1 MVITLDKNKK
11 PLGWCKPERASGLL
25 KAGRAVI
32 YRYFPFTIILK
43 NVDARKVE
51 VKHSY
56 RIKIDPGSKETGVS
70 VVEFAPDGS
79 ATVILFVQIKHR
91 GESVKDGLR
100 KRNSSRRNRR
110 FRETR
115 YRHCKFPKGHAS
127 TARPKGWISP
137 SQHSIADN
145 TINFVNKLIRF
156 LGPCD
161 VTVESVKFDTQLLE
175 NPNIEGTEYQHGTL
189 YGCELKS
196 YLLEKY
202 HHTCQ
207 YCGGES
213 RDHRLE
219 WEHKIPKS
227 RDGSDSVKNATL
239 SCHTCNKTKDDRTP
253 EEWLASLEEKKKL
266 TKLEESQCKGIK
278 NVIAG
283 KSASLNLRY
292 AAWANITRFYP
303 VDSLKA
309 LQGVKSLEQTT
320 GGRTAYNR
328 YTLGYKKD
336 HHIDA
341 LVAGK
346 HNPTCRYR
354 HDNQPVLHIEAMG
367 RGTRFRGQTSK
378 CGIITV
384 KYKHSSK
391 RVSGVQT
398 GDIVRTDIPNGKHKG
413 TFTGRIMVRSSG
425 SHDIRCMDGKLVTTT
440 KRSKITVL
448 QPGDGYQYKW
458 KAYSTIPLGNS
469 ITEAPGGKS

>member
-25 KAGRAVI
+25 KKRRAVV

-43 NVDARKVE
+43 DVDIRKVE
-51 VKHSY
+51 VTHNY
-56 RIKIDPGSKETGVS
+56 QIKIDPGSKTTGIS

-91 GESVKDGLR
+91 GESIVNNLG
-100 KRNSSRRNRR
+100 KRNGARRTRR
-110 FRETR
+110 TRETW
-115 YRHCKFPKGHAS
+115 YRHCRFPKGSAP
-127 TARPKGWISP
+127 TARPKGWLPP

-175 NPNIEGTEYQHGTL
+175 NSNIEGEEYQHGTL
-189 YGCELKS
+189 YGFELKE

-213 RDHRLE
+213 EDHRLE

-227 RDGSDSVKNATL
+227 RGGSDSVKNATL
-239 SCHTCNKTKDDRTP
+239 SCHTCNVTKNDRTP
-253 EEWLASLEEKKKL
+253 KEWHAVLESKKRRTEL
-266 TKLEESQCKGIK
+266 QEAQLKGTE
-278 NVIAG
+278 NVMFD
-283 KSASLNLRY
+283 KPTNTHLRY
-292 AAWANITRFYP
+292 ATWSNTTRWYL
-303 VDSLKA
+303 VGGLRSLA
-309 LQGVKSLEQTT
+309 GIQDLELTT

-328 YTLGYKKD
+328 HALGYKKD

-346 HNPTCRYR
+346 HNPACRYKY
-354 HDNQPVLHIEAMG
+354 DNQPVLHVEAMG
-367 RGTRFRGQTSK
+367 RGTRFRGQASK

-384 KYKHSSK
+384 KYKRTPK
-391 RVSGVQT
+391 RINGVQT
-398 GDIVRTDIPNGKHKG
+398 GDIVRADTPNGKYKG
-413 TFTGRIMVRSSG
+413 TFIGRIMVRSSG
-425 SHDIRCMDGKLVTTT
+425 AHDIRCMDGRLVTTT
-440 KRSKITVL
+440 KHSKITVL
-448 QPGDGYQYKW
+448 QPADGYQYKW
-458 KAYSTIPLGNS
+458 KMHPAIPLGN
-469 ITEAPGGKS
+469 